1 MTAESL
7 RQALADVPR
16 VRLGHLPTP
25 LEPGPRLP
33 GGAKVLIKR
42 DDLTALGMGGNK
54 VRKLEFLCGD
64 ALSRGADTLVTL
76 GAAQSNHARLTA
88 AAGAVLGIPTHLVL
102 GGNAPDQLAGNQ
114 LLSALFGATLHFP
127 GTDDWDRLEEHTADL
142 SDQLTSEGRNVYRMP
157 IGGST
162 GVGVLGFAAGWLELL
177 DQCADLSIEPSTIIH
192 ASSTGGTHAG
202 LLVGRAACRE
212 RDAPLPDVLAIGVAK
227 RPDDLAGASATLAT
241 EALRRLGLGVEVHP
255 EEILVDGRWQGEG
268 YAVPTAEADAAVQ
281 WAASRAALVL
291 DRVYTGKAFAGL
303 LGASDEGRWVG
314 DDTVVFWHT
323 GGQPAVFAPSGTPQP
338 ARVPSDDQRISG
350 VTVRPAGR
358 MR

>member
-1 MTAESL
+1 MIAESL

-102 GGNAPDQLAGNQ
+102 GGNAPDQLTGNQ

-142 SDQLTSEGRNVYRMP
+142 SDQLTSEGRHVYRMP

-162 GVGVLGFAAGWLELL
+162 VSACSGSPPVGLSFSTSAPTYQSNRPRSSMRAPPEGRMQVFSSGEQRAGRGTPRFQMSSPSASPSARTTWRPPQRRWLPRR
-177 DQCADLSIEPSTIIH
+177 C
-192 ASSTGGTHAG
+192 AG
-202 LLVGRAACRE
+202 LALAWRCIRRRSLLMGAGRGKGTRCRRQRPTPLFSGRPRGRLLSWIACTPAR
-212 RDAPLPDVLAIGVAK
+212 
-227 RPDDLAGASATLAT
+227 
-241 EALRRLGLGVEVHP
+241 H
-255 EEILVDGRWQGEG
+255 
-268 YAVPTAEADAAVQ
+268 
-281 WAASRAALVL
+281 
-291 DRVYTGKAFAGL
+291 L
-303 LGASDEGRWVG
+303 LGCSARPMRD
-314 DDTVVFWHT
+314 
-323 GGQPAVFAPSGTPQP
+323 GG
-338 ARVPSDDQRISG
+338 
-350 VTVRPAGR
+350 
-358 MR
+358 